1 MPSTRIL
8 LAATFT
14 VAIGFVI
21 AFLPASLRA
30 PRATHVLPRDSAC
43 DERPYTWAA
52 AGEDRP
58 LAIGDA
64 SAAGTPDVA
73 GDSVVVRNYSF
84 RPGQPSQI
92 VSSGLIHNRSNS
104 TIEIRGYRVEFLSP
118 TGDVVGEG
126 ECRVIM
132 GGEQCGVGGS
142 NLERAG
148 DIAVIADTLPGAP
161 ESADRDTARIYWSY
175 CRALTPSD

>member
-1 MPSTRIL
+1 M

-14 VAIGFVI
+14 IAIGSVI

-43 DERPYTWAA
+43 DERPYAWAP
-52 AGEDRP
+52 AGEDQP
-58 LAIGDA
+58 PAIEGG
-64 SAAGTPDVA
+64 SAPATPRA
-73 GDSVVVRNYSF
+73 ANDSVVVRNYSF
-84 RPGQPSQI
+84 RPGRPSQI

-104 TIEIRGYRVEFLSP
+104 TIEIRGYRVEFLSE

-148 DIAVIADTLPGAP
+148 DIAVVADTLPGAP
-161 ESADRDTARIYWSY
+161 ESADRDTARIFWSY